1 MILYKETRPATH
13 EEIRWLRNNLRR
25 RLEDSCIRGAG
36 EGIGGGCLTAP
47 LIDSILIAI
56 TGIANTVVQCASPKP
71 TFMSLEIS
79 LVSFS
84 LRIEFSHDGGSI
96 EDFFK
101 NLESEDQHNP
111 STVFAGRGPAI
122 LSQSLRDIE
131 YLPGNPNRLI
141 GWAKLRKAQ
150 PHVLIICEDD
160 EDRNSLATMLTQ
172 NYDTSCVKSVAEAQ
186 PILAKKRVDAI
197 LADYDQSYHRE
208 GIFKADFD
216 EAPVPVVLMAWPDE
230 FEEFRRYPFYID
242 HCLPKPITTFA
253 LITALEVAIASYTR
267 RLIHLAN
274 YFGRSAGVL
283 LANELKQDLP
293 GFKLEVLS
301 GTASYGG
308 GDFALALEG
317 KGFTRLVLAD
327 IMGHGIKAKAGA
339 IALSAIVRTINCQ
352 NALSVGPLLQRASQV
367 IATEPAFVD
376 IISTIIAV
384 DIGTDGQVEAASAGH
399 PPVAIISHD
408 NSFVLPVT
416 GPIPGLLPNPVYKTE
431 KCQLRRGD
439 KVAIITDGI
448 DAQSSATA
456 EFPVRLLKQLARYQ
470 YLPVGPLKSEM
481 ETWLARRRGPA
492 PKDDWTL
499 MIAEYSGTGAST
511 FAKRPAAAE
520 EMRAP
525 AANVACAAPAQPS
538 SRAPAPGT
546 PL

>member
-1 MILYKETRPATH
+1 MILFEETRPATQ

-25 RLEDSCIRGAG
+25 RLEDSCVRGTDQGAG
-36 EGIGGGCLTAP
+36 GGSLTLP

-56 TGIANTVVQCASPKP
+56 TGIANTVVQYASPKP
-71 TFMSLEIS
+71 TFMSLEVS

-101 NLESEDQHNP
+101 NLDNVDQTHP
-111 STVFAGRGPAI
+111 AAAFAGRGPAI

-150 PHVLIICEDD
+150 PNVLIICEDD

-172 NYDTSCVKSVAEAQ
+172 NYDTSSVKTVAEAQ
-186 PILAKKRVDAI
+186 TIIAKKRVDAI
-197 LADYDQSYHRE
+197 LADYDPSFHRE
-208 GIFKADFD
+208 GIFQAEFD
-216 EAPVPVVLMAWPDE
+216 QAPIPVVLMAWPDE

-242 HCLPKPITTFA
+242 QCLPKPITTFA

-283 LANELKQDLP
+283 LANEISHELP

-317 KGFTRLVLAD
+317 EDFTRLVLAD

-339 IALSAIVRTINCQ
+339 IALSAIVRTIHCQ
-352 NALSVGPLLQRASQV
+352 NTLSVGMLLQKVSQV
-367 IATEPAFVD
+367 ITTEPAFTD
-376 IISTIIAV
+376 IISTMIAV
-384 DIGTDGQVEAASAGH
+384 DIFTDGHVEAASAGH

-408 NSFVLPVT
+408 NSYVLPVT
-416 GPIPGLLPNPVYKTE
+416 GPIPGLLAEPVYKTA

-470 YLPVGPLKSEM
+470 YLPVAQLKPEM
-481 ETWLARRRGPA
+481 EKWLSRRLGPA

-511 FAKRPAAAE
+511 FCKRQDAPEGMHSPAA
-520 EMRAP
+520 
-525 AANVACAAPAQPS
+525 S
-538 SRAPAPGT
+538 
-546 PL
+546 PLAIGS